1 MTASIWLIRH
11 GETSWAQ
18 AGRHTGRTDIEL
30 TEAGEANAR
39 SLVGRIPVDAGLV
52 LCSPLERAR
61 RTAELAGLVP
71 DALDP
76 DLVEWDYG
84 AWEGL
89 TTAEIRQR
97 VGDSDWT
104 VWSEPIPSGETP
116 GEQPDDVAARVG
128 RVIERCTP
136 VLAQGRD
143 CVLVGHGHALRILT
157 AVWLGLPATAGR
169 LFELQPA
176 ALSRLGFEHQTHVIS
191 EWNAR

>member
-1 MTASIWLIRH
+1 MTGRIWLVRH

-18 AGRHTGRTDIEL
+18 TGRHTGRTDIAL
-30 TEAGEANAR
+30 TDAGEANAR
-39 SLVGRIPVDAGLV
+39 SLVGRVPVDAGLV

-84 AWEGL
+84 AWEGR
-89 TTAEIRQR
+89 TTPEIRAS
-97 VGDSDWT
+97 VGDPDWT
-104 VWSEPIPSGETP
+104 IWSAPIPAGATP
-116 GEQPDDVAARVG
+116 GEQPEDVAARG
-128 RVIERCTP
+128 QRVIERCAP
-136 VLAQGRD
+136 VLAEGRD

-157 AVWLGLPATAGR
+157 AVWLGLPAVDGR

-176 ALSRLGFEHQTHVIS
+176 ALSRLGFEHETRVIS